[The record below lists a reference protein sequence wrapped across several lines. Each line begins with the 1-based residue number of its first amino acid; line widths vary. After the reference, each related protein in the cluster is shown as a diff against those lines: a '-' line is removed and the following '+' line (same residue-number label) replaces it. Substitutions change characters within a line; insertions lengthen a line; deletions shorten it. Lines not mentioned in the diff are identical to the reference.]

1 MTSVNLQGVGSLEV
15 ESKTNSTASEVE
27 SNRKTIEYFLQM
39 RNPSYS
45 QQFKLACN
53 SVPS

>member
-1 MTSVNLQGVGSLEV
+1 MTSVNLQGASSLEGKGNGSPTT
-15 ESKTNSTASEVE
+15 ELE
-27 SNRKTIEYFLQM
+27 SNRKTIAYFLQM

-45 QQFKLACN
+45 EQFKLACN